1 MSTVPDLTTLVVH
14 DHESLGFP
22 GGRGHSLELFRDSV
36 VRPSLLALDA
46 KIDDLRSTDEPG
58 DDFLAEDLAE
68 LFQATVEG
76 YLLTVQSMWERGLRS
91 LLIGR
96 EKRLHQGARIT
107 DIERANWGS
116 STGGQRDLHGHFE
129 RLMGLPLQSFG
140 EIYQDLDLL
149 QSFGNAIR
157 HGDGDAARRVH
168 GRCPSLWWNWV
179 GPGEVLCAGPFHI
192 TVPLD
197 AAKHPAFDDI
207 SLPEQVLEQ
216 MIQSVIWFWE
226 DLENLRCNA
235 FANKAPSVQARLA
248 AWPAKRTRRA
258 AMRTWS
264 PG

>member
-1 MSTVPDLTTLVVH
+1 MGTALDLTTHQVL
-14 DHESLGFP
+14 DHESMGFP
-22 GGRGHSLELFRDSV
+22 GSRGRSLELFRDSV
-36 VRPSLLALDA
+36 IRPSLLALDVR
-46 KIDDLRSTDEPG
+46 IEELRSTDDPG
-58 DDFLAEDLAE
+58 DDFFAEDLAE

-96 EKRLHQGARIT
+96 DKRLNRGARIT
-107 DIERANWGS
+107 DIERASWRGPA
-116 STGGQRDLHGHFE
+116 GGQRDLHGHFE
-129 RLMGLPLQSFG
+129 RLVGLPLQSFG
-140 EIYQDLDLL
+140 EIYEDLDLL

-216 MIQSVIWFWE
+216 MIQSVTWFWQ

-248 AWPAKRTRRA
+248 GWPAERATRA
-258 AMRTWS
+258 AMRIWS